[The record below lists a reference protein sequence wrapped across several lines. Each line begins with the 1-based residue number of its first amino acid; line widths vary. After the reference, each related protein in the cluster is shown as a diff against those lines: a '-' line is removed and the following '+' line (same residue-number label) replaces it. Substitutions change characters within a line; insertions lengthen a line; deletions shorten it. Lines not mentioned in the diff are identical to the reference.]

1 MLQCIQRRTKWGG
14 SSYRYNDCSLFL
26 HKETVMPWIQNVS
39 MKDIKTGQHIE
50 AGENSMLI
58 QIVDPAYE
66 FPTPLKQFKEVHQF
80 EFLDIEKDGLTND
93 GSGNWIDMSEFA
105 VTDEQAQ
112 EIVTLLQHALDNRM
126 NVVVHC
132 HAGVCRS
139 GAVAE
144 VGVMMGFS
152 DSESFRSPNLLVKHK
167 MMKSLG
173 WTYDENEP
181 HTINGVETSWGLVLP
196 KSYKGNS

>member
-1 MLQCIQRRTKWGG
+1 
-14 SSYRYNDCSLFL
+14 
-26 HKETVMPWIQNVS
+26 MPWIQNVS
-39 MKDIKTGQHIE
+39 MKDIKTGCHIE
-50 AGENSMLI
+50 AGDNSMLI

-80 EFLDIEKDGLTND
+80 EFLDIERDGKTND

-105 VTDEQAQ
+105 ITEAQAK
-112 EIVTLLQHALDNRM
+112 EIVELLQRALDNRM

-144 VGVMMGFS
+144 VGVMMGF
-152 DSESFRSPNLLVKHK
+152 DDAEAFRSPNLLVKHL
-167 MMKSLG
+167 MMKALG
-173 WTYDENEP
+173 WTYDENES
-181 HTINGVETSWGLVLP
+181 HTINGVETSWGLIIP
-196 KSYKGNS
+196 KSAVDK